1 MSGFSA
7 WLADA
12 EDTDT
17 MKAIAVGL
25 PTKRVESWK
34 YVPTRS
40 LARTTWKQADPQGVE
55 QFALTAGS
63 FINVPTL
70 DGLSVTGSDLLPGEQ
85 RRLDKMSEAHGFALT
100 QAALEHSRLIL
111 TVGKTASVALN
122 LHHIA
127 NQASSAGFAALVI
140 RVEPGAQLTLIEQ
153 FDRATVEKPNLS

>member
-12 EDTDT
+12 EDTHAI
-17 MKAIAVGL
+17 KAIAVGL

-63 FINVPTL
+63 FVNVPTL
-70 DGLSVTGSDLLPGEQ
+70 DGLSVTEPDILPGEQ
-85 RRLDKMSEAHGFALT
+85 RRLNTMSEAHGFALT

-111 TVGKTASVALN
+111 TVEKTASVALN

-127 NQASSAGFAALVI
+127 NQASSAGFATLVI
-140 RVEPGAQLTLIEQ
+140 RIEAGAQLTLIEQ
-153 FDRATVEKPNLS
+153 FDQVNS